1 MFYASVFVFD
11 KGDIM
16 KQLFLM
22 MTLLFLFT
30 GTALAAVNINTASQA
45 ELEALQGIGPTK
57 AKAIIEYREKV
68 GLFASIDD
76 LEKVSGIG
84 SGTVK
89 QLRDVVTVEGE
100 KSAEAPAKPE

>member
-1 MFYASVFVFD
+1 MKKFFL
-11 KGDIM
+11 IM
-16 KQLFLM
+16 ALM
-22 MTLLFLFT
+22 FLFT
-30 GTALAAVNINTASQA
+30 GTAFAAVNINTASQA

-84 SGTVK
+84 SRTVK